1 MPGFLTETISGQQ
14 WIYIL
19 GGVAGVWFVFFL
31 RAAIRWSRRPLPAPP
46 PDQQA
51 PPSADASRDAPSAD
65 QVFRDAALNFLGV
78 QVSTHDTL
86 DTKAAGALSVGS
98 TLLPLTVGLLTLLG
112 ESSIHISS
120 EVVILLVAATFFYLG
135 LLAFWWRA
143 SMVRGVEYRPNIA
156 TLEHHSNAYSGEV
169 LRRWV
174 AEEYAA
180 SIRDNAPELSR
191 KARYVGV
198 AVTALV
204 VEVILLSAA
213 ALVAFWS
220 LL

>member
-1 MPGFLTETISGQQ
+1 
-14 WIYIL
+14 
-19 GGVAGVWFVFFL
+19 
-31 RAAIRWSRRPLPAPP
+31 
-46 PDQQA
+46 
-51 PPSADASRDAPSAD
+51 
-65 QVFRDAALNFLGV
+65 
-78 QVSTHDTL
+78 
-86 DTKAAGALSVGS
+86 
-98 TLLPLTVGLLTLLG
+98 
-112 ESSIHISS
+112 
-120 EVVILLVAATFFYLG
+120 
-135 LLAFWWRA
+135 
-143 SMVRGVEYRPNIA
+143 MVRGVEYRPNIA
-156 TLEHHSNAYSGEV
+156 TLEQHSGRYSGEV

-180 SIRDNAPELSR
+180 SIRDNAPELNR

>member
-46 PDQQA
+46 PDQQV

-112 ESSIHISS
+112 ESSIHISR
-120 EVVILLVAATFFYLG
+120 EVVILLGAVTVVYLD
-135 LLAFWWRA
+135 F
-143 SMVRGVEYRPNIA
+143 SP
-156 TLEHHSNAYSGEV
+156 SGGD
-169 LRRWV
+169 RRWCAV
-174 AEEYAA
+174 WNTDPISQPWSATAVRIAA
-180 SIRDNAPELSR
+180 RCCAAGSPRSMPRQSETTRLS
-191 KARYVGV
+191 
-198 AVTALV
+198 
-204 VEVILLSAA
+204 
-213 ALVAFWS
+213 
-220 LL
+220 